1 MISLL
6 LNKKK
11 PGKIGVLEFDAT
23 IHESH
28 EYVNTVTEFPV
39 EKGFNI
45 SDHVIRQPEKLTM
58 EGFITNTPIPR
69 SSDLSPIDGANAEQS
84 RVETAL
90 EQLLDLAGLPSPTK
104 NVSDITTDA
113 LFPKVIDI
121 VETGL
126 RQYKN
131 MVITRITIP
140 RDRNTGETMQFTC
153 EMKHL
158 ITVMTETVIMQNVSE
173 LNGRALNASTQ
184 ATSESKKGAQ
194 SSETANATKQAKV
207 SSYLSDFANY
217 LGGKSSTQPGA
228 YVHL

>member
-6 LNKKK
+6 LNKKS

-28 EYVNTVTEFPV
+28 EYTNTVTEFPV

-45 SDHVIRQPEKLTM
+45 SDHIIRQPEKLTM

-69 SSDLSPIDGANAEQS
+69 SSDLETLNGADARQS

-90 EQLLDLAGLPSPTK
+90 EQLLDLAGLPSPVK
-104 NVSDITTDA
+104 NTSDITSDTM
-113 LFPKVIDI
+113 FPKVIDI

-131 MVITRITIP
+131 MVITRVNIP
-140 RDRNTGETMQFTC
+140 RDKDTGETMRFTC
-153 EMKHL
+153 EMRHL
-158 ITVMTETVIMQNVSE
+158 VTVLTDSVVMQNVSE
-173 LNGRALNASTQ
+173 LNGRAPNAATQ
-184 ATSESKKGAQ
+184 ATSEAKKGAQ
-194 SSETANATKQAKV
+194 AGEAISKTKSQSILSKTAGSLKV
-207 SSYLSDFANY
+207 FVE
-217 LGGKSSTQPGA
+217 G
-228 YVHL
+228 

>member
-28 EYVNTVTEFPV
+28 EYTNTITEFPV

-45 SDHVIRQPEKLTM
+45 SDHIIRQPEKLTM
-58 EGFITNTPIPR
+58 EGFVTNTPIPR
-69 SSDLSPIDGANAEQS
+69 SSDLAPLDGADAQQN

-104 NVSDITTDA
+104 NTSDVESNT
-113 LFPKVIDI
+113 LFPKLIDV

-153 EMKHL
+153 EMRHL

-173 LNGRALNASTQ
+173 LNGRAPNASTQ
-184 ATSESKKGAQ
+184 APDESKKGAQ
-194 SSETANATKQAKV
+194 VNPTINSTKNNKLTSWMASLGNAFQKKPT
-207 SSYLSDFANY
+207 DF
-217 LGGKSSTQPGA
+217 
-228 YVHL
+228 VHL

>member
-6 LNKKK
+6 LNKKS

-28 EYVNTVTEFPV
+28 EYTNTVTEFPV

-45 SDHVIRQPEKLTM
+45 SDHIIRQPEKLTM

-69 SSDLSPIDGANAEQS
+69 SSDLSPLNGADAQTS

-90 EQLLDLAGLPSPTK
+90 QQLLDLAGLPSPVK
-104 NVSDITTDA
+104 NTSDITGVA
-113 LFPKVIDI
+113 LFPKVIDV

-131 MVITRITIP
+131 MVITRINIP
-140 RDRNTGETMQFTC
+140 RDKDTGETMRFTC
-153 EMKHL
+153 EMRHL

-173 LNGRALNASTQ
+173 LNGRAPNAATQ
-184 ATSESKKGAQ
+184 ATSEAKKGAQ
-194 SSETANATKQAKV
+194 ASETASETKSKSIALSIAGTLKGFAK
-207 SSYLSDFANY
+207 
-217 LGGKSSTQPGA
+217 
-228 YVHL
+228 